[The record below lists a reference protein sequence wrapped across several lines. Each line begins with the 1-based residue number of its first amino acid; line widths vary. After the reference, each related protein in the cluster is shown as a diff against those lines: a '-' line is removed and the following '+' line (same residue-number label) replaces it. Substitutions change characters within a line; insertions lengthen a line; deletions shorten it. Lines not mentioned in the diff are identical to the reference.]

1 MEYRVELLK
10 EPIVDRKLEH
20 RTESK
25 TERKVEIEE
34 PHLTQHLKKHYETEV
49 EVLGLLVDLEH
60 RYRQFYDLYQ
70 CEILAQKTL
79 IERIWLL
86 TQRYLILISSEQ
98 SCRYPEVYTLSTE
111 EAIVNEYEE
120 KLEVVRASNNTMK
133 NSLMEISL
141 HCKKFYA
148 AYERL
153 DKTQETPMIM
163 GDSHHRSIK
172 YHKMVAVDIFN
183 YLYAVVLKLKCFMHQ
198 LDPVNLESVE
208 DYRDLL
214 QNESMM
220 EEFDEYLKENF
231 VYCKCL
237 QPTQTCPILKLKC
250 SHQNLVNLK
259 YVSRI

>member
-10 EPIVDRKLEH
+10 EPIADRKLEH
-20 RTESK
+20 RSESK
-25 TERKVEIEE
+25 TERKVETEE

-120 KLEVVRASNNTMK
+120 KLEVVRASK
-133 NSLMEISL
+133 
-141 HCKKFYA
+141 
-148 AYERL
+148 
-153 DKTQETPMIM
+153 
-163 GDSHHRSIK
+163 
-172 YHKMVAVDIFN
+172 
-183 YLYAVVLKLKCFMHQ
+183 
-198 LDPVNLESVE
+198 
-208 DYRDLL
+208 
-214 QNESMM
+214 
-220 EEFDEYLKENF
+220 
-231 VYCKCL
+231 
-237 QPTQTCPILKLKC
+237 
-250 SHQNLVNLK
+250 
-259 YVSRI
+259 

>member
-1 MEYRVELLK
+1 MEHRVELLLQQ
-10 EPIVDRKLEH
+10 EEEHKLARRSDHSADHKSEND
-20 RTESK
+20 
-25 TERKVEIEE
+25 E
-34 PHLTQHLKKHYETEV
+34 PHLTLQLKKHYETEA
-49 EVLGLLVDLEH
+49 EVLGFLVDLET
-60 RYRQFYDLYQ
+60 RYRQYYDLYQ
-70 CEILAQKTL
+70 CEVQAQKIL

-98 SCRYPEVYTLSTE
+98 TRYPEVYTLSTE

-120 KLEVVRASNNTMK
+120 KLEVVRASNNTLK
-133 NSLMEISL
+133 NSLLEVNQ

-153 DKTQETPMIM
+153 DKSRETPFLM

-172 YHKMVAVDIFN
+172 YHKIMAVDIFN
-183 YLYAVVLKLKCFMHQ
+183 YLYALVLKLKCYMHQ

-208 DYRDLL
+208 DYRELL
-214 QNESMM
+214 QNESVM
-220 EEFDEYLKENF
+220 EEFDEYLKVHF

-237 QPTQTCPILKLKC
+237 QPYPTCPILKLKC

>member
-20 RTESK
+20 RSESK

-70 CEILAQKTL
+70 CEILSQKTL

-120 KLEVVRASNNTMK
+120 KLEVVRASK
-133 NSLMEISL
+133 
-141 HCKKFYA
+141 
-148 AYERL
+148 
-153 DKTQETPMIM
+153 
-163 GDSHHRSIK
+163 
-172 YHKMVAVDIFN
+172 
-183 YLYAVVLKLKCFMHQ
+183 
-198 LDPVNLESVE
+198 
-208 DYRDLL
+208 
-214 QNESMM
+214 
-220 EEFDEYLKENF
+220 
-231 VYCKCL
+231 
-237 QPTQTCPILKLKC
+237 
-250 SHQNLVNLK
+250 
-259 YVSRI
+259 

>member
-1 MEYRVELLK
+1 MEHRVELLM
-10 EPIVDRKLEH
+10 EPIADSKLMCRSDH
-20 RTESK
+20 K
-25 TERKVEIEE
+25 TDRKVEIEE
-34 PHLTQHLKKHYETEV
+34 PHLTQQLGKHYETEA
-49 EVLGLLVDLEH
+49 EVLGLLLDLES
-60 RYRQFYDLYQ
+60 RYRQYYDLYQ
-70 CEILAQKTL
+70 CEMLAQKTL

-120 KLEVVRASNNTMK
+120 KLEVLRASNNTMK
-133 NSLMEISL
+133 NSLLKINQ

-153 DKTQETPMIM
+153 DKTLETPMIM
-163 GDSHHRSIK
+163 GDCHHRSIK
-172 YHKMVAVDIFN
+172 YHKMMAVDIFN
-183 YLYAVVLKLKCFMHQ
+183 YLYAVVLKLKCYMHQ

-214 QNESMM
+214 QNESLMD
-220 EEFDEYLKENF
+220 EFDEYLKGNF

-237 QPTQTCPILKLKC
+237 LPTQTCPILKLKC